1 MADNTQLEQA
11 DAPLGDIIATDDIT
25 DGGVADSAKVQR
37 IKVGKGS
44 DNNYSDI
51 HDGNPFP
58 TEMGLTTPTTAHDSA
73 LVLAAGSP
81 ADLDSTQVPS
91 GLTGKL
97 VAVLMSASVPLK
109 GELKTVLNGSESAV
123 LATMFSNAGQN
134 GFFILPN
141 KNFVTQAE
149 DVTAGLDGFR
159 LTVTNLD
166 NENAADVYATFFYDV
181 E

>member
-1 MADNTQLEQA
+1 MADGTQLEQA
-11 DAPLGDIIATDDIT
+11 QSPLGDIIATDDIT
-25 DGGVADSAKVQR
+25 DGGVAQGQKAQR
-37 IKVGKGS
+37 MKLGVGA
-44 DNNYSDI
+44 DNNYQDI
-51 HDGNPFP
+51 HDGRPLP
-58 TEMGLTTPTTAHDSA
+58 VQQGLTTPTTAHDSA
-73 LVLAAGSP
+73 LAVAAGSP

-97 VAVLMSASVPLK
+97 VSVLMSASVPLK
-109 GELKTVLNGSESAV
+109 GELKTVLNGVESSV
-123 LATMFSNAGQN
+123 VATIFSQAGQN
-134 GFFILPN
+134 GWIKLPH
-141 KNFVTQAE
+141 KDFVTQVE